1 MRAPHLPI
9 PRSNADA
16 HARLPCADSGVVYN
30 GGSAPRH
37 LSVTGTTMAYS
48 TAVPLVVDEPA
59 PLDKYLRSKLPPDPN
74 LVLKSVPLPNSE
86 QPGFSAIYRNMASP
100 DKVVLCLHPQLTTL
114 YELFEHSAQLYQ
126 KQEAFGTR
134 VTNPD
139 GTYGDYQWED
149 YLTVY
154 RRRLNLG
161 AGIFFVLENNPF
173 RTDSEVHQRCFYTPT
188 RPEVGPGQ
196 SPVDALPFVV
206 TLYSHNRAEWVLSD
220 CACVAYSLCST
231 ALYDSLGPETLKY
244 ILELTQSPIIICS
257 KDKIAGIIKLKQQFP
272 DELANV
278 IAIVLMD
285 SLDNDAPLVDA
296 AKAANIMAYDI
307 RQVERFGEIN
317 PLPVVP
323 PSPNTVYTISFT
335 SGTTGANPKGVVL
348 MNRQAVA
355 AVTFCSTQA
364 ENVDNPTAYSFLP
377 LAHIYERMTCQFALF
392 KGARIGFPPLS
403 LPLTLLEDVQLLRP
417 HMLALVPRV
426 YSKLEA
432 GIKAQTINN
441 DEKPILKSLFTR
453 AIAKKMELQ
462 LKEEGDP
469 GHHLLYDRLLGVLRK
484 KLGMDRLI
492 GFTTGSAPIA
502 PETIKFMKAAV
513 NCGMSQGYGLTES
526 FAGVMLTPKYDIHPG
541 LCGLIAVTC
550 EMRLREIPE
559 MGYTANDE
567 GGPRGELL
575 LRGPQIF
582 TEYYKNPEETA
593 KALDKDGW
601 FYTGDVARIDSTQYN
616 RIHVIDRVKNYLK
629 LSQGEYVTPERCE
642 NLYMATN
649 PALGQIYV
657 HGDGLQNYLVGV
669 LGIEDAVALEF
680 FSKLYGTKFVT
691 HVEALDYANKPE
703 NKRKLL
709 QYLNNNVGDKLQSYE
724 KLKNVRIAIDP
735 LGAPGGEM
743 LTPTIKIKRA
753 LALKHFRDL
762 FDELYA
768 EGNLFESASKPKL

>member
-1 MRAPHLPI
+1 
-9 PRSNADA
+9 
-16 HARLPCADSGVVYN
+16 
-30 GGSAPRH
+30 
-37 LSVTGTTMAYS
+37 MAYS
-48 TAVPLVVDEPA
+48 AAVPLVKDDA
-59 PLDKYLRSKLPPDPN
+59 IQLDKYLRTKLPLDEKT
-74 LVLKSVPLPNSE
+74 VLKSVPLPGSE
-86 QPGFSAIYRNMASP
+86 QPGFSAIYRNQASP
-100 DKVVLCLHPQLTTL
+100 DKVVLCIHPQLTTL
-114 YELFEHSAQLYQ
+114 YDLFEHLAKIYQ

-134 VTNPD
+134 ITNPD
-139 GTYGDYQWED
+139 GSYGDYQWILYED
-149 YLTVY
+149 VY

-173 RTDSEVHQRCFYTPT
+173 RTDSEVHQKCVYTST
-188 RPEVGPGQ
+188 RPETAAGQ

-244 ILELTQSPIIICS
+244 ILELTQSPILICS
-257 KDKIAGIIKLKQQFP
+257 KEKIANLIKLKERFP
-272 DELANV
+272 EELSNV
-278 IAIVLMD
+278 IAVILMD
-285 SLDNDAPLVDA
+285 AFNDNDNSLVEA

-307 RQVERFGEIN
+307 HQVERYGEIN

-355 AVTFCSTQA
+355 AVTFCATQA
-364 ENVDNPTAYSFLP
+364 ENIDNPTAYLFLP

-392 KGARIGFPPLS
+392 KGARIGFPPS
-403 LPLTLLEDVQLLRP
+403 ALPLTLLEDVQLLRP

-432 GIKAQTINN
+432 GIKQQTVNN
-441 DEKPILKSLFTR
+441 EEKPILKSLFTR
-453 AIAKKMELQ
+453 AINKKMELQ
-462 LKEEGDP
+462 LREEGDP
-469 GHHLLYDRLLGVLRK
+469 GNHILYDRLLGLLRK
-484 KLGMDRLI
+484 KIGMDRLVA
-492 GFTTGSAPIA
+492 FTTGSAPIA

-513 NCGMSQGYGLTES
+513 NVGMSQGYGLTES
-526 FAGVMLTPKYDIHPG
+526 FAGVMLTPKYDINPG
-541 LCGLIAVTC
+541 SCGLIAVTT

-582 TEYYKNPEETA
+582 TEYYKNPEETE

-601 FYTGDVARIDSTQYN
+601 FYTGDVARIDAKNFN

-669 LGIEDAVALEF
+669 LGIEDAVAPEF
-680 FSKLYGTKFVT
+680 FSKLYGTKFPT
-691 HVEALDYANKPE
+691 HAEALTYANKPE
-703 NKRKLL
+703 NKKKLL
-709 QYLNNNVGDKLQSYE
+709 NYLNGNVGDKLQSYE

-735 LGAPGGEM
+735 LGTPGGDL
-743 LTPTIKIKRA
+743 LTPTIKLKRA
-753 LALKHFRDL
+753 VALKHFRDL

-768 EGNLFESASKPKL
+768 EGNLFESAAKPKL